1 MFCRSCGTE
10 NPDDSR
16 FCEECG
22 TAFARTDE
30 RATTP
35 APGVRPRGGFGVLP
49 PGTLVDDYEVEREL
63 GEGGMGVVYQ
73 ARHQRLGHAV
83 ALKVLAPHLA
93 RDAHLVDRFEQEAR
107 VQANLHHPSIVRV
120 NDFISEHG
128 LFAMV
133 MEYVAGTT
141 LAEEIHARTG
151 PMPHERIKSIM
162 LPVLEAVG
170 MAHAHDI
177 VHRDLKPSNIMLTTL
192 AGREL
197 PKVMDFGIAKV
208 LQSGGMNTATAGK
221 LGTLFYMAPEQCIS
235 SKNVDAR
242 SDIYSLG
249 VTLYEMCCGRLPFD
263 CDSEFELML
272 AHKEKEPPSPS
283 DIYPGVP
290 RDLES
295 VVLQALEKEP
305 WDRHQSADK
314 MAAALK
320 ECEPPPKPAPEPD
333 AEAPPEP
340 EPGPAESEEIPEQA
354 PAPVPIPEP
363 VLEPEP
369 MFEPEEPDQ
378 ISDEEATKVV
388 RRPGQSIVPFTLHP
402 SPFSLAG

>member
-1 MFCRSCGTE
+1 MFCRSCGAQ

-22 TAFARTDE
+22 TAFASTDE

-35 APGVRPRGGFGVLP
+35 APGVGPRIGFGVLP
-49 PGTLVDDYEVEREL
+49 PGTMVDDYVVKREL

-73 ARHQRLGHAV
+73 ARHQRLGHVV
-83 ALKVLAPHLA
+83 ALKVLASHLA

-162 LPVLEAVG
+162 LPVLEAVS

-197 PKVMDFGIAKV
+197 PKVMDFGIAKA
-208 LQSGGMNTATAGK
+208 LQSEGMNTATAGK
-221 LGTLFYMAPEQCIS
+221 LGTLYYMAPEQCIS

-249 VTLYEMCCGRLPFD
+249 VTLYEMACGKLPFD
-263 CDSEFELML
+263 NDSEFELML
-272 AHKEKEPPSPS
+272 SHKEKDPPPPS
-283 DIYPGVP
+283 DIYPGVS
-290 RDLES
+290 RDLER
-295 VVLQALEKEP
+295 VVMQALE
-305 WDRHQSADK
+305 
-314 MAAALK
+314 
-320 ECEPPPKPAPEPD
+320 
-333 AEAPPEP
+333 
-340 EPGPAESEEIPEQA
+340 
-354 PAPVPIPEP
+354 
-363 VLEPEP
+363 
-369 MFEPEEPDQ
+369 
-378 ISDEEATKVV
+378 
-388 RRPGQSIVPFTLHP
+388 
-402 SPFSLAG
+402 